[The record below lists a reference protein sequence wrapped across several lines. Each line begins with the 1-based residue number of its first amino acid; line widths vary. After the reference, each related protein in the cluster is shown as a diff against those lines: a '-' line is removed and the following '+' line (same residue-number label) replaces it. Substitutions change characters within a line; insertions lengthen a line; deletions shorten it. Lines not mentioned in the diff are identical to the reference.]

1 MDSLSVCHYFM
12 RMQIEHDAK
21 EPPRDRSGMGLYWG
35 SCAVLAAFWF
45 GYLAFNTPDW
55 WGIALGVGSGL
66 FIATW
71 AIEMTGN
78 KAPAWM
84 RR

>member
-1 MDSLSVCHYFM
+1 
-12 RMQIEHDAK
+12 
-21 EPPRDRSGMGLYWG
+21 MGVYWG
-35 SCAVLAAFWF
+35 CFAVLVLLWG
-45 GYLAFNTPDW
+45 GYLAANAPDW
-55 WGIALGVGSGL
+55 WAIALGAGTGL

-78 KAPAWM
+78 KAPGWM